1 MALSNKNDDIDES
14 LPNVELISTIGFKGN
29 VKHGLIV
36 HPDKIHLL
44 YGLGNTIVIK
54 DILHKKECF
63 LNGHSNSI
71 TCLAV
76 SKNGNYIASGQ
87 ETLMNYKTCV
97 ILWDFH
103 DRKEIDRYT
112 IHRVKVISVSFSPND
127 RYLFSLGGEDDG
139 NIVCYNIEDRRL
151 LCGLPATTGKEGRAN
166 ILKCES
172 VRMGYIKREIICLEI
187 DANDEYL
194 YCGTFTGDIIKI
206 RLNIKGDYEEISMC
220 PIMVYQM
227 ERKINKKIKGDSKYY
242 QMGIH
247 SIVWLKTNELLI
259 GTGDGTLVRV
269 YQETINEPLN
279 IKQGANKVEGKMGSL
294 TKKKMCLAEI
304 KKEKIIGTITSI
316 SLRGE
321 GNQIFIGTAACHIYR
336 ANIIDFQCDLLFTCH
351 DSKINDLAFPY
362 NSSDVFGTCSK
373 ETIRI
378 WNIKTS
384 QELLRITVKNM
395 VCNAMCFSPN
405 GQCIIS
411 GWDDGNIRAHTPET
425 GKLLFIIHN
434 SHSKAITAVAM
445 TYDSNFIISGGG
457 EGEVR
462 LWKILPNKQSLV
474 TSMKEHRGPVSCIR
488 VHKNEKECVT
498 ASTDGTCAIWDLQD
512 YRRNQIIL
520 SHSICHEVCYGAKE
534 CQIVTCG
541 TNRKIEFWEVYDGS
555 KIRTLDASNLGSI
568 NSLDVTGDDKHFVS
582 GGEDKLLKV
591 WKYQEGMISHVGCG
605 HCSTITK
612 VRVSPDG
619 NYIVSTSVDGAILIW
634 KFPESK
640 I

>member
-14 LPNVELISTIGFKGN
+14 LPNVELISTIGFQGN
-29 VKHGLIV
+29 IKHGLIV

-76 SKNGNYIASGQ
+76 SKNGHYIASGQ

-103 DRKEIDRYT
+103 DKKEIDRYT
-112 IHRVKVISVSFSPND
+112 IHRVKVLSLSFSPND

-139 NIVCYNIEDRRL
+139 NIVCYNIEDRKL

-166 ILKCES
+166 ILKCGNIFDKVLVTGGRETLKVWYLNNFNKKLIPES

-206 RLNIKGDYEEISMC
+206 RLNIKSDCEEISIC
-220 PIMVYQM
+220 PIMVFQM

-247 SIVWLKTNELLI
+247 SIVWLKTNELLL

-279 IKQGANKVEGKMGSL
+279 IKQGANKVKGKMGSL
-294 TKKKMCLAEI
+294 TKKKLCLAEI
-304 KKEKIIGTITSI
+304 KKEKIIGAITSI

-351 DSKINDLAFPY
+351 DSKVNDLAFP
-362 NSSDVFGTCSK
+362 
-373 ETIRI
+373 
-378 WNIKTS
+378 
-384 QELLRITVKNM
+384 
-395 VCNAMCFSPN
+395 
-405 GQCIIS
+405 
-411 GWDDGNIRAHTPET
+411 
-425 GKLLFIIHN
+425 
-434 SHSKAITAVAM
+434 
-445 TYDSNFIISGGG
+445 
-457 EGEVR
+457 
-462 LWKILPNKQSLV
+462 
-474 TSMKEHRGPVSCIR
+474 
-488 VHKNEKECVT
+488 
-498 ASTDGTCAIWDLQD
+498 
-512 YRRNQIIL
+512 
-520 SHSICHEVCYGAKE
+520 
-534 CQIVTCG
+534 
-541 TNRKIEFWEVYDGS
+541 
-555 KIRTLDASNLGSI
+555 
-568 NSLDVTGDDKHFVS
+568 
-582 GGEDKLLKV
+582 
-591 WKYQEGMISHVGCG
+591 
-605 HCSTITK
+605 
-612 VRVSPDG
+612 
-619 NYIVSTSVDGAILIW
+619 
-634 KFPESK
+634 
-640 I
+640 